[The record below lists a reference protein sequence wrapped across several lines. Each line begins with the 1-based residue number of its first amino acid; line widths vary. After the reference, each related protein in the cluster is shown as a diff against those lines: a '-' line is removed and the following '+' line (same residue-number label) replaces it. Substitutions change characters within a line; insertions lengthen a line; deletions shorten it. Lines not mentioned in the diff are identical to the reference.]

1 MSVERITVCNVI
13 EKLAK
18 HDILFLATLGKPPI
32 PTLFKFW
39 PLLLN
44 LISKDTNRKILAK
57 RQEVRMV
64 LIFSVL
70 FHYVSRSLTFL
81 ASLSI
86 QMSDL

>member
-1 MSVERITVCNVI
+1 MYWVNWSSNNKKLNVLRLLVCLRIPEVSVERITVCNVI

-57 RQEVRMV
+57 
-64 LIFSVL
+64 
-70 FHYVSRSLTFL
+70 
-81 ASLSI
+81 
-86 QMSDL
+86 